1 MSMNW
6 YKTTTNY
13 QTQWQTTIE
22 RGLEAGQTPLI
33 DLGASLGELPQLNA
47 LVALLS
53 FAGQRADL
61 TSPVIIAGGNSVLW
75 LAGLFYPAYLPHVPA
90 LTVLYGGADPTMQL
104 ASSTLYGSQLAT
116 SLDTQETATPTYL
129 APYITPQI
137 TSTTF
142 RWDTLPFLL
151 GGPPPSGN
159 QSTGDDLA
167 VQSDAWLT
175 WAGVG
180 LALALI
186 LFAFLV

>member
-22 RGLEAGQTPLI
+22 RGLESGQTPLI
-33 DLGASLGELPQLNA
+33 DLGAGLGELPQLNA
-47 LVALLS
+47 LVALLN

-61 TSPVIIAGGNSVLW
+61 TSPAIVAGGNSVVW
-75 LAGLFYPAYLPHVPA
+75 LAGLFYPAYLPRLPA
-90 LTVLYGGADPTMQL
+90 LTVLYGGADPAMQL
-104 ASSTLYGSQLAT
+104 ASSALYDSQLST
-116 SLDTQETATPTYL
+116 PLDTGETAIPTYL
-129 APYITPQI
+129 APYTTPRI
-137 TSTTF
+137 ASAVP

-151 GGPPPSGN
+151 GGPPSEP
-159 QSTGDDLA
+159 QSTGDNLA
-167 VQSDAWLT
+167 VQADTWLT
-175 WAGVG
+175 WASVG